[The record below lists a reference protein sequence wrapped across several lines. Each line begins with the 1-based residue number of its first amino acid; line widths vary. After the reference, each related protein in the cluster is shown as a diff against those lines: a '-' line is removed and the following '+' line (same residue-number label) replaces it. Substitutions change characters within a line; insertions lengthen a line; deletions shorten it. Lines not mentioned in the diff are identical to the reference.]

1 MTTGSISKIYIKR
14 GASVAVKRFK
24 MPPIKKDMKEKEYV
38 ELDEECQAL
47 YQLLS
52 EGFSKEAKE
61 KARGRLLAIWNG
73 KKA

>member
-1 MTTGSISKIYIKR
+1 VSVANLTKIYIKR

-38 ELDEECQAL
+38 ELDEEGQAV

-52 EGFSKEAKE
+52 KGFSKEAKE

>member
-1 MTTGSISKIYIKR
+1 MSVANLTKIYIKR

-38 ELDEECQAL
+38 ELDEEGQAV

-52 EGFSKEAKE
+52 KGFSKEAKE